1 MNFTGV
7 PETKLLTTVE
17 NIADAITHTRFL
29 GTEKTVD
36 AIVLMKTLQVLY
48 CLMMSPEGEYLPNE
62 SVCEIM
68 MSCFR
73 FCFEVRLS
81 GMYTIMF
88 NTFYFILMFIFIEF
102 VRSYAEHCLKDIIQL
117 LFSRLVTLSK
127 EQENSSKVS

>member
-1 MNFTGV
+1 
-7 PETKLLTTVE
+7 LTTVE

-29 GTEKTVD
+29 GTEKTSD

-48 CLMMSPEGEYLPNE
+48 CLMMSPEGEFLPNE

-81 GMYTIMF
+81 GMLYTMLYTMF
-88 NTFYFILMFIFIEF
+88 NEQLFHVNFI
-102 VRSYAEHCLKDIIQL
+102 CLQNLYDPMLNI
-117 LFSRLVTLSK
+117 V
-127 EQENSSKVS
+127 

>member
-1 MNFTGV
+1 M
-7 PETKLLTTVE
+7 TTVE

-29 GTEKTVD
+29 GTEKTSD

-48 CLMMSPEGEYLPNE
+48 CLMMSSEGEFLPNE

-81 GMYTIMF
+81 GMLDTMF
-88 NTFYFILMFIFIEF
+88 NE
-102 VRSYAEHCLKDIIQL
+102 K
-117 LFSRLVTLSK
+117 LFHINYIYL
-127 EQENSSKVS
+127 

>member
-1 MNFTGV
+1 MVLYIYLGV
-7 PETKLLTTVE
+7 PESKLLTTVE

-29 GTEKTVD
+29 GTEKTSD

-48 CLMMSPEGEYLPNE
+48 CLMMSPEGEFLPNE

-81 GMYTIMF
+81 GMLDTIF
-88 NTFYFILMFIFIEF
+88 NEKLFYINYIYL
-102 VRSYAEHCLKDIIQL
+102 
-117 LFSRLVTLSK
+117 
-127 EQENSSKVS
+127 

>member
-1 MNFTGV
+1 M
-7 PETKLLTTVE
+7 TTVE

-29 GTEKTVD
+29 GTEKTSD

-48 CLMMSPEGEYLPNE
+48 CLMMSPEGEFLPNE

-81 GMYTIMF
+81 GILDTIF
-88 NTFYFILMFIFIEF
+88 NKKLFHISMKIMKNMKYFYRICTIL
-102 VRSYAEHCLKDIIQL
+102 C
-117 LFSRLVTLSK
+117 
-127 EQENSSKVS
+127 

>member
-1 MNFTGV
+1 
-7 PETKLLTTVE
+7 LTTVE

-29 GTEKTVD
+29 GTEKTSD

-48 CLMMSPEGEYLPNE
+48 CLMMSPEGEFLPNE

-81 GMYTIMF
+81 GILDTIF
-88 NTFYFILMFIFIEF
+88 NKKLFHINMKIMKNMKYFYRVCTIL
-102 VRSYAEHCLKDIIQL
+102 C
-117 LFSRLVTLSK
+117 
-127 EQENSSKVS
+127 